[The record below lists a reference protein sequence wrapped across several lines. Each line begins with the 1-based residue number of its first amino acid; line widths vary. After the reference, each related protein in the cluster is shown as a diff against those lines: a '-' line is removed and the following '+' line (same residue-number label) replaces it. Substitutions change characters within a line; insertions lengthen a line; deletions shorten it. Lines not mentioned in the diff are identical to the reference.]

1 MKKLVTISR
10 EYGSGGRMI
19 GQLIARKLNVPFF
32 DKDVID
38 AAIMKQGY
46 SKETIEEAELKAKN
60 GFSYGL
66 SLALFRN
73 DVGGAE
79 SLSLNEKI
87 FLANYN
93 VIQEIC
99 KGGEGVIV
107 GRCADYI
114 LDEVPGVT
122 NVFCYAEL
130 EDRVARAIDEY
141 NIDKKNALKV
151 VEDYDKS
158 RHNYYKYHTGKK
170 WGDAKN
176 YNLMINT
183 SYISLEA
190 TADLVCTYVNKRT
203 YKD

>member
-1 MKKLVTISR
+1 MKKLITISR
-10 EYGSGGRMI
+10 EYGSGGREIGKMI
-19 GQLIARKLNVPFF
+19 AEKLGVPFY

-38 AAIMKQGY
+38 EAIIEQGY
-46 SKETIEEAELKAKN
+46 SRDIIEEAELKAKN

-93 VIQEIC
+93 VIQDIC
-99 KGGEGVIV
+99 KDGEGVIV

-122 NVFCYAEL
+122 NVYCYAEF
-130 EDRVARAIDEY
+130 EDRVKRAIGEY
-141 NIDKKNALKV
+141 DIEEDKAVKI

-158 RHNYYKYHTGKK
+158 RHNYYKYHTGRK
-170 WGDAKN
+170 WGDARN
-176 YNLMINT
+176 YNIMINT

-190 TADLVCTYVNKRT
+190 TADLVVEYVKNRT
-203 YKD
+203 YK